1 MDERD
6 TQDPL
11 RDLEQRLDKARRGRK
26 REASDAG
33 ADGGSGISGSALSL
47 ALRIGT
53 ELVVAVV
60 VATAIGWACDR
71 WLGTRPWGMIV
82 FFFLGVAA
90 GMMNVWRAV
99 TGLGMA
105 VGYRQTPAAERDKNV
120 DWSDDED

>member
-11 RDLEQRLDKARRGRK
+11 RDLEQRLDKARRGRGQK
-26 REASDAG
+26 ASG
-33 ADGGSGISGSALSL
+33 ANAEGGSGIPGSGLGL

-53 ELVVAVV
+53 ELVVAIV

-99 TGLGMA
+99 TGMGMA
-105 VGYRQTPAAERDKNV
+105 VGYRQKPAAERDKDA